1 MAIQIGARPATI
13 DGCMAAWNEE
23 FKPNTIRSDMDDMT
37 VKVRRRTTGLIRNI
51 DCQVTLKA
59 SQYDDFCSWFKVNQ
73 MGGAIPT
80 RIKRPQDGKEIVVR
94 ARETPKIEWLDKG
107 AFVATMA
114 FEQMPEWGS
123 L

>member
-1 MAIQIGARPATI
+1 MAIQIGARPASI
-13 DGCMAAWNEE
+13 DGCMSSWSQDW
-23 FKPNTIRSDMDDMT
+23 KSNTIRSDMDDLT
-37 VKVRRRTTGLIRNI
+37 VKVRRRTTGLITNI

-59 SQYDDFCSWFKVNQ
+59 SQWDDFIAWFRVNQ

-94 ARETPKIEWLDKG
+94 ARETPKIEWLDKN
-107 AFVATMA
+107 AFTATLA
-114 FEQMPEWGS
+114 FEQMPGWEN